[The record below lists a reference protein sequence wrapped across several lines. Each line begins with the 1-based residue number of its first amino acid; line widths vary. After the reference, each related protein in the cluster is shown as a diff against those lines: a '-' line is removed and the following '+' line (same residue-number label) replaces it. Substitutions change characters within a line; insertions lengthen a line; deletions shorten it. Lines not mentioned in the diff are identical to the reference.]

1 MSCRGCFFFFIF
13 LFVCLFLKNI
23 LKGCSEHRF
32 VLLWS
37 FTYMSLSGPSTLLWR
52 GAVYKLDQRTRS
64 HRRLASTLFYFRC
77 TWHNLN
83 IRGRWLKEHYLS
95 HESHWMSYAKLVVFC
110 FVINCASKPYFSVL
124 CFSVPSHPILLKR
137 NSAYLSWSPIKDLH
151 HD

>member
-1 MSCRGCFFFFIF
+1 MSSGGLFIY
-13 LFVCLFLKNI
+13 LFLLRINI
-23 LKGCSEHRF
+23 FNEYSLNNF

-37 FTYMSLSGPSTLLWR
+37 FTYMSLSSLSILLWK
-52 GAVYKLDQRTRS
+52 GSVYKLDQRTHFILKIS
-64 HRRLASTLFYFRC
+64 IYIVFYFRC

-83 IRGRWLKEHYLS
+83 IRARWLKEHYLS